1 MIKEQERLNQQF
13 NENLKMLTTIIEQQ
27 TITLDALTRVS
38 ESLIDKVTKLE
49 ISKAIDDTL
58 KAQANE

>member
-13 NENLKMLTTIIEQQ
+13 NENLKMLTAIIEQQ
-27 TITLDALTRVS
+27 TITIDALTKIS
-38 ESLIDKVTKLE
+38 ESLIDKVAKLE

-58 KAQANE
+58 KQQTDE